1 MTINEEKIKDSLSQ
15 ITTAVKRFAIITAV
29 KRFAIICGSLITGI
43 YLLIIHYS
51 IYSLLFWLITG
62 AIFLFVLI
70 ASPFLAKGKV
80 LKLIKKLFIS
90 IITIMNML
98 IIFTIISYIYYPKI
112 GIWIAPGLTKEKILS
127 LKLGMDKDEVI
138 NILGEPIQTFY
149 DGRNLRNLLS
159 YLSGY
164 FIKSE
169 HIRNGHLVYADPGLF
184 EEIAGTFEFA
194 LGISNNKLSS
204 IVIERGDYGIY
215 VCYKN
220 GCPGMINLEAL
231 EELCLLSHK

>member
-80 LKLIKKLFIS
+80 LKLIKKLFI
-90 IITIMNML
+90 
-98 IIFTIISYIYYPKI
+98 
-112 GIWIAPGLTKEKILS
+112 KE
-127 LKLGMDKDEVI
+127 EV
-138 NILGEPIQTFY
+138 
-149 DGRNLRNLLS
+149 
-159 YLSGY
+159 
-164 FIKSE
+164 K
-169 HIRNGHLVYADPGLF
+169 
-184 EEIAGTFEFA
+184 
-194 LGISNNKLSS
+194 
-204 IVIERGDYGIY
+204 
-215 VCYKN
+215 
-220 GCPGMINLEAL
+220 
-231 EELCLLSHK
+231 